1 MTVRLTSDKNHRYE
15 VKIHWKTAGGKFH
28 YVEILHI
35 FQIPILKMKQFS
47 LSRRSKKLKIWI
59 LKTIYFDM
67 LKSLY
72 YVKPETLFR
81 DILGETETP
90 AKSRWHRE
98 REMQPGERT
107 EHYYV
112 LSGGEWRHYTR
123 LPPLTLCT
131 FLQILTRQS
140 IPLLP
145 RPLQIRLSSSSP
157 VGCFMFLEWNW
168 DRTW

>member
-1 MTVRLTSDKNHRYE
+1 
-15 VKIHWKTAGGKFH
+15 
-28 YVEILHI
+28 
-35 FQIPILKMKQFS
+35 
-47 LSRRSKKLKIWI
+47 
-59 LKTIYFDM
+59 M

-90 AKSRWHRE
+90 AKSRWPLVPGRE

-131 FLQILTRQS
+131 FLQILTRQYS
-140 IPLLP
+140 TSPAASPDQIIIKFSSRVLHVSGVEL
-145 RPLQIRLSSSSP
+145 RPNLVRSAVEI
-157 VGCFMFLEWNW
+157 
-168 DRTW
+168 